1 MLAQSVD
8 DFVADDEGFA
18 ELDTSKVLKL
28 CLENSAGF
36 WTKLHVLNFSYR
48 SSGPRA
54 LQRKPSSE
62 FSQKLNFASVVYDLS
77 INVCSAKVTLG
88 IGLYTND

>member
-1 MLAQSVD
+1 MGRIGRLYTASYTFLLHRFAKELLLLDHKRNESPSEVQEETIQISDDSSMLAQSVD

-36 WTKLHVLNFSYR
+36 
-48 SSGPRA
+48 
-54 LQRKPSSE
+54 
-62 FSQKLNFASVVYDLS
+62 
-77 INVCSAKVTLG
+77 
-88 IGLYTND
+88 